1 MQLRNLH
8 YGWVMVIIAVVI
20 LVVFS
25 FTVFTFGIFLRPL
38 TLEFNW
44 DRGALSGAF
53 SVCMII
59 SGVLA
64 IPSGRLSDRYGPRI
78 LVTIGGLLAGIGF
91 LLMSKVNSIWHVY
104 LVWGL
109 IIGISGGCCPTPII
123 STIPRWFAK
132 NRGLAVGIIT
142 TGVSLGGIIS
152 APLAQWLISSYGW
165 QQAFIFLGIITF
177 VVIIPLAQFMKHS
190 PQRVGI
196 RPYGED
202 STIVDKQPL
211 ASTAGGLSFIQLI
224 KTSQF
229 WIFGAV
235 SFCFIF
241 AVQLIITHI
250 VPHAIDTGI
259 SEMVAASIIS
269 VISATAVISRNIAG
283 FISDRI
289 GGRLTLSACLTLL
302 TLALI
307 WLLFTR
313 ETWMLYIFAVVFGV
327 AEGGLLPLQT
337 IVTAELFG
345 LKSLGVIFGSLTLIT
360 LIGGALGPTS
370 AGIIFDATGD
380 YNLALII
387 CVIVSAVAIIFSLI
401 LLKAKGWCGGD

>member
-1 MQLRNLH
+1 MKHLH
-8 YGWVMVIIAVVI
+8 YGWVMVIIAIFI
-20 LVVFS
+20 LIVFS
-25 FTVFTFGIFLRPL
+25 FTIYTFGIFLRPL

-78 LVTIGGLLAGIGF
+78 LVTIGGLLAGTGF
-91 LLMSKVNSIWHVY
+91 LLMSQVNSLWQVY
-104 LVWGL
+104 LFWGL
-109 IIGISGGCCPTPII
+109 LIGISGGCCSIPII
-123 STIPRWFAK
+123 STIPKWFAK
-132 NRGLAVGIIT
+132 NRGLAIGIIT
-142 TGVSLGGIIS
+142 TGVSLGGILS
-152 APLAQWLISSYGW
+152 APLAQWLISSRGW
-165 QQAFIFLGIITF
+165 QQALMILGIITF
-177 VVIIPLAQFMKHS
+177 IAIIPLAQFVKHS

-202 STIVDKQPL
+202 STLEDKQPL
-211 ASTAGGLSFIQLI
+211 ASAAEGLSFIQST
-224 KTSQF
+224 KTGQF
-229 WIFGAV
+229 WIFGAT
-235 SFCFIF
+235 SLCFLF
-241 AVQLIITHI
+241 AAQLIITHI

-259 SEMVAASIIS
+259 SAMVAASILS
-269 VISATAVISRNIAG
+269 VIAATAVISRNITG

-289 GGRLTLSACLTLL
+289 GGRLTLSGCLTLL

-313 ETWMLYIFAVVFGV
+313 ETWTFYLFAIIFGV

-337 IVTAELFG
+337 IVTTELFG
-345 LKSLGVIFGSLTLIT
+345 LRSLGVIFGSIQLIT
-360 LIGGALGPTS
+360 LIGGAIGPTS

-380 YNLALII
+380 YNIALII
-387 CVIVSAVAIIFSLI
+387 CVIVSAVSIILSLT
-401 LLKAKGWCGGD
+401 LLKAKTWRGD